1 MLGPQVAQDHP
12 PREGRQGIG
21 EETIKNSGDAD
32 WTIIKLIG
40 WATSYLK
47 SHGIDSPRMTGE
59 ILLAHALNLQ
69 RIDLYL
75 KYDQPLMAEE
85 LQRFKALIKRRIG
98 REPVAYIL
106 GVKEFWSL
114 EFQVNPSVLIP
125 RPETECLVEKA
136 LELLAER
143 QVPPPQCILDLG
155 TGSGAIVTALASQQ
169 PQQVY
174 FASDRHRS
182 AVEIARDNARR
193 HGCAARIH
201 FFAGDWLSCLSRA
214 KAGFDMIVSNPPY
227 IARSLIDGLQPEIS
241 RFEPRTALDGAA
253 DGLACYQTI
262 IGAAGDYLKTAGVLI
277 MEIGHDQREAV
288 RRIAERSGCF
298 EAFDCTQDYSGN
310 DRVVWM
316 RKKG

>member
-1 MLGPQVAQDHP
+1 MFGPQDAQVYAP
-12 PREGRQGIG
+12 WEGRQGIA
-21 EETIKNSGDAD
+21 ENTHKNSGDVN
-32 WTIIKLIG
+32 WTIIKLIR

-47 SHGIDSPRMTGE
+47 FHNIDSPRITGE
-59 ILLAHALNLQ
+59 ILLAHALSFQ

-75 KYDQPLMAEE
+75 NYDKPLMNDE
-85 LQRFKALIKRRIG
+85 LQRFKALLKRRIK

-114 EFQVNPSVLIP
+114 EFQVNSNVLIP

-136 LELLAER
+136 LELLAEK
-143 QVPPPQCILDLG
+143 QVSPPRRILDLG

-169 PQQVY
+169 PQQIY
-174 FASDRHRS
+174 FASDRYWP
-182 AVEIARDNARR
+182 AVEIARNNARR

-201 FFAGDWLSCLSRA
+201 FFTGDWLSCLSPAR
-214 KAGFDMIVSNPPY
+214 AGFDMIMSNPPY
-227 IARSLIDGLQPEIS
+227 IPRSLIDGLQPEIC
-241 RFEPRTALDGAA
+241 RFEPRAALDGAA
-253 DGLACYQTI
+253 DGLACFQTI
-262 IGAAGDYLKTAGVLI
+262 IGAAPDYLKATGVLI
-277 MEIGHDQREAV
+277 MEIGHDQREDV

-298 EAFDCTQDYSGN
+298 EAFQCAKDYSGN